1 MCVFIV
7 LLVYFCSYLCFGIIQ
22 KKYCQNQCER
32 ETKNRFTDIENKLG
46 LAKGELEMGGE
57 QGLPGNLILAVA
69 HCFILKE

>member
-1 MCVFIV
+1 MCVYSLACLFLL
-7 LLVYFCSYLCFGIIQ
+7 LLVFWDYP
-22 KKYCQNQCER
+22 KKYCQDQCER

-57 QGLPGNLILAVA
+57 QGLPGNLVLAVA